1 MSDAQASDVPATATA
16 APAVAAPVAAPAAPA
31 VPAASASAPA
41 APASAPAAEP
51 GSLLTDDT
59 QTTEKPTGTDTPKEG
74 EGESKA
80 KTDDKGAPEAYAEF
94 TLPENV
100 VMDSPVMDE
109 FKAVAKETGLS
120 QEAAQK
126 MVTLAAKMQTN
137 VVDKLRTHVDSTAKE
152 WETAAKAD
160 PEIGGAKFGENL
172 GFAKKALETF
182 GTPELNA
189 LLKESRMGSNPEVVR
204 FMVRAGKAI
213 SQDGFVPGRAAAA
226 AAKDTASVLYGSDS
240 K

>member
-1 MSDAQASDVPATATA
+1 MSDAPASEAPASATA
-16 APAVAAPVAAPAAPA
+16 APAAAAPVAAPA
-31 VPAASASAPA
+31 VPAAPA
-41 APASAPAAEP
+41 APAPAPAASTPAAEP

-59 QTTEKPTGTDTPKEG
+59 QTTEKAPGADTPKEG
-74 EGESKA
+74 DGKSAA
-80 KTDDKGAPEAYAEF
+80 KTDGTGAPAEYTEF

-100 VMDSPVMDE
+100 TMDSPVMDE

-137 VVDKLRTHVDSTAKE
+137 VVDKLRSHVDATAKE

-160 PEIGGAKFGENL
+160 AEIGGAQFNENL
-172 GFAKKALETF
+172 GLAKKALDTF
-182 GTPELNA
+182 GTPELKT

>member
-1 MSDAQASDVPATATA
+1 MSDAQASETTTTDSGASATAATEASTAITA
-16 APAVAAPVAAPAAPA
+16 APATSASTPAAT
-31 VPAASASAPA
+31 
-41 APASAPAAEP
+41 EP

-59 QTTEKPTGTDTPKEG
+59 SSTEKTTGTDIPKVDEDK
-74 EGESKA
+74 SAA
-80 KTDDKGAPEAYAEF
+80 KTDDKGAPDAYTEF

-100 VMDSPVMDE
+100 TMDSPVMDE

-137 VVDKLRTHVDSTAKE
+137 VVDKLRSHVDATAKE

-160 PEIGGAKFGENL
+160 AEIGGAQFDENL
-172 GFAKKALETF
+172 GLAKKALDTF
-182 GTPELNA
+182 GTPELKT